1 VGPSNLTQ
9 QGIDAYKAGNKDEA
23 VQLLMQA
30 VRDNA
35 QDENAWLYLGA
46 AIDDPTRKRQ
56 AFQKVLT
63 INPNNEKAKNALA
76 RLDAGASSAGATA
89 GTGAKAT
96 GTSARATGATA
107 SDRMN
112 AAGDKMKS
120 VWSGKEGF
128 AVPGNIQG
136 APATVTVPE
145 LISNAQVRAKQAYE
159 IYTKQDYEQ
168 IVAAGQ
174 TATMWDSVFIAGVGV
189 VAIGLAELIGG
200 LIGWP
205 LLGFSGGLFGL
216 IRPFLAAIVAMVAT
230 AAGFYGAVYASR
242 WYLQNQ
248 NINVSLPQ
256 HSMYYALVFLPL
268 TLVTALITLIS
279 KSLGVLVLCAAPVL
293 FIVGIALLIYG
304 WILLK
309 GAFDRVYGSDNNRG
323 LITAAI
329 AVIGGWAASGI
340 VRFVIGG
347 IFRV

>member
-1 VGPSNLTQ
+1 VEPSNLTQ

-30 VRDNA
+30 VRENA

-56 AFQKVLT
+56 AFQKVLA
-63 INPNNEKAKNALA
+63 INPNNEKAQNALA
-76 RLDAGASSAGATA
+76 RLDAGATGATA
-89 GTGAKAT
+89 GSAAKA
-96 GTSARATGATA
+96 SATGSRTAGTAT

-112 AAGDKMKS
+112 AAGDRMKG

-145 LISNAQVRAKQAYE
+145 LISNAQVRAKQAYD

-189 VAIGLAELIGG
+189 VALGLAELIGG

-205 LLGFSGGLFGL
+205 LTGFAGGLFGL
-216 IRPFLAAIVAMVAT
+216 LRPFLAAIVTMIAT
-230 AAGFYGAVYASR
+230 AAGFYGSVYASR

-268 TLVTALITLIS
+268 TLVNALIALIS
-279 KSLGVLVLCAAPVL
+279 NSLGVLILCALPILFVL
-293 FIVGIALLIYG
+293 GIALLIYG

-309 GAFDRVYGSDNNRG
+309 GAFDRVYGTDNNRG

-340 VRFVIGG
+340 VRFVLGG

>member
-1 VGPSNLTQ
+1 VEPSNLTQ

-23 VQLLMQA
+23 VRLLMQA
-30 VRDNA
+30 VRENA

-46 AIDDPTRKRQ
+46 AIDDQTKKRQ
-56 AFQKVLT
+56 AFQKVLA

-76 RLDAGASSAGATA
+76 RLDAGATGASTGARPSQTA
-89 GTGAKAT
+89 G
-96 GTSARATGATA
+96 
-107 SDRMN
+107 DRVN
-112 AAGDKMKS
+112 TTGDKMKN

-145 LISNAQVRAKQAYE
+145 LISNAQVRAKQAYG

-189 VAIGLAELIGG
+189 VAMGAAELIGG

-216 IRPFLAAIVAMVAT
+216 LRPFLAAILSMIAT

-256 HSMYYALVFLPL
+256 HSMYYAMVFLPL
-268 TLVTALITLIS
+268 TLVNAIITFIS
-279 KSLGVLVLCAAPVL
+279 NSLGVLLLCALPIL
-293 FIVGIALLIYG
+293 FVVGIALLIYG

-309 GAFDRVYGSDNNRG
+309 GAFDRVYGTDNNRG

-329 AVIGGWAASGI
+329 AVLGGWAASAI
-340 VRFVIGG
+340 VRFVLGG
-347 IFRV
+347 ILRV